1 MSFLLILS
9 SVLILAVTY
18 YVFKHLEQLWKYS
31 HIPGVSQILPSTPFP
46 FPIPLLAPYTYR
58 GSYKTMLQL
67 HERFKQYPVF
77 RLTSGHTTFIV
88 TNCRE
93 VTKQIMIKNAGN
105 YPKPPEMY
113 GPLLMYGENIVSVDG
128 GEIHRKHRR
137 IVEPAFQ
144 EKNLRALVDISN
156 ESTDLLLKRLEKDR
170 VMEVNADM
178 TDVTMDIIGKS
189 NFGVDLNVFHESDPN
204 AKHTLFDKSKYKRSF
219 YDALELTNTLG
230 IAIWNF
236 VPVFMRPLWIFKS
249 GLEAVSEVQEY
260 ILDIVSQRRENGIEG
275 RSDLVSLL
283 LESNESGE
291 TKLTN
296 QEIVSDAFI
305 FLFAGHET
313 SATNLGHLLCELAK
327 NQDVQDKC
335 IEEIDRVLEGRAMT
349 YDDFDLFPYINN
361 CVKETLR
368 LHSPVS
374 MVPKVAKSK
383 DNLGG
388 YSIPKGTYVW
398 VDFYIAMR
406 DERSWKDP
414 LAFNPDR
421 FNEKYEA
428 MAFLPFSF
436 GARKCVG
443 FQFSL
448 VETLAILVRI
458 LQKYRVEFE
467 AGIDPKTHQP
477 KEAVLVTVKID
488 KQNLMLRPRSQ

>member
-1 MSFLLILS
+1 M
-9 SVLILAVTY
+9 AH
-18 YVFKHLEQLWKYS
+18 K
-31 HIPGVSQILPSTPFP
+31 
-46 FPIPLLAPYTYR
+46 
-58 GSYKTMLQL
+58 
-67 HERFKQYPVF
+67 
-77 RLTSGHTTFIV
+77 
-88 TNCRE
+88 
-93 VTKQIMIKNAGN
+93 
-105 YPKPPEMY
+105 
-113 GPLLMYGENIVSVDG
+113 
-128 GEIHRKHRR
+128 KHRR

-144 EKNLRALVDISN
+144 EKNLRELVNISN
-156 ESTDLLLKRLEKDR
+156 NSTDLLLKKLEKKQRLEL
-170 VMEVNADM
+170 NSDM

-189 NFGVDLNVFHESDPN
+189 NFGVDLNVFHESDSK
-204 AKHTLFDKSKYKRSF
+204 AKHTLFDKTKHLKSF
-219 YDALELTNTLG
+219 YDSLEVTSTLG
-230 IAIWNF
+230 IALHML
-236 VPVFMRPLWIFKS
+236 VPPFLHNLRLFRHPVTSIRETK
-249 GLEAVSEVQEY
+249 QY
-260 ILDIVSQRRENGIEG
+260 IEELIAA
-275 RSDLVSLL
+275 RSTSNNESRADLLSLL
-283 LESNESGE
+283 LESNANDSEDHRLS
-291 TKLTN
+291 N
-296 QEIVSDAFI
+296 QELISDSFI

-327 NQDVQDKC
+327 NQDAQDKC

-414 LAFNPDR
+414 LVFNPDR